1 MKNKYGILEYK
12 LEDWHPNKYGYKSIN
27 INDVGVELFDCL
39 SYDEQDYVMQ
49 MSKYSHL
56 NYDDVIKQY
65 DIDTLPNYIKNQKR
79 LGWECDSQGNII
91 GIIK

>member
-1 MKNKYGILEYK
+1 MNNKYGILEYK

-39 SYDEQDYVMQ
+39 SYDEQDYVIQ

-91 GIIK
+91 GILK

>member
-1 MKNKYGILEYK
+1 
-12 LEDWHPNKYGYKSIN
+12 
-27 INDVGVELFDCL
+27 
-39 SYDEQDYVMQ
+39 MQ

-65 DIDTLPNYIKNQKR
+65 DIDTLPNYIKKQKR
-79 LGWECDSQGNII
+79 LGWQCDSDGNII